1 MGFGGWDEA
10 SLVKLIREAQKRRSE
25 KKKTHDFKW
34 NCEGRKEGGAD
45 ACFVY
50 QERKPPCRSERE
62 GTDWA
67 ATRAAPAICIYICVC
82 VEYRHIC
89 MPTFPQT
96 KNQRVHSRSSEVN
109 LSGPRNSIV
118 Q

>member
-1 MGFGGWDEA
+1 MRVSSSKSGSHRAVHNGKALTG
-10 SLVKLIREAQKRRSE
+10 LQL
-25 KKKTHDFKW
+25 
-34 NCEGRKEGGAD
+34 GRHL
-45 ACFVY
+45 
-50 QERKPPCRSERE
+50 PCV
-62 GTDWA
+62 
-67 ATRAAPAICIYICVC
+67 CIYMCVC

-109 LSGPRNSIV
+109 PSGPRNSIV